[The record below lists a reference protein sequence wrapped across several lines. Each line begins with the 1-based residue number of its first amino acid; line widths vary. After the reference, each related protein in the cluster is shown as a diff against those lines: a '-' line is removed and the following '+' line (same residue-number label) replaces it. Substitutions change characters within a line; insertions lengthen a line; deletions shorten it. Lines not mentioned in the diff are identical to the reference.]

1 MALEP
6 SQLLC
11 GVAGIRPFPIHPM
24 WSQSV
29 AGLRAVAIR
38 WASMGDKVTLTV
50 VAQEW
55 RKEEKPEAD
64 EGCS

>member
-11 GVAGIRPFPIHPM
+11 GVAGFRKFPIHPM

-29 AGLRAVAIR
+29 EGLRAVAIR
-38 WASMGDKVTLTV
+38 WPSVGDKVTLTV

-55 RKEEKPEAD
+55 RKKKPEAD

>member
-11 GVAGIRPFPIHPM
+11 GVAGIRKFPTRPV

-55 RKEEKPEAD
+55 RKKKPEAD